1 MQKHMLFV
9 EDDAVVRDNY
19 AELLTDEGFNV
30 IAFADRQSALQHAS
44 KTLPDLA
51 LLDISLRGERDGGF
65 HLCADLR
72 RLSPQL
78 PIIFLTSHDSA
89 RDKISG
95 IRLVADDYLTKD
107 ISVDYLVIRIE
118 ALLKRFETLTKT
130 AAGSKQSAEEVLR
143 IDEEQQALYWRQRK
157 VELTLAQFWITKT
170 LALNPGQAKNAGQLM
185 RAANILVEPNTI
197 AAHIKS
203 IRARFRAIDP
213 TFNCIRTERS
223 MGYRWMNE

>member
-1 MQKHMLFV
+1 M
-9 EDDAVVRDNY
+9 
-19 AELLTDEGFNV
+19 G
-30 IAFADRQSALQHAS
+30 
-44 KTLPDLA
+44 
-51 LLDISLRGERDGGF
+51 
-65 HLCADLR
+65 
-72 RLSPQL
+72 L
-78 PIIFLTSHDSA
+78 PIIFLTAKGDESDVLL
-89 RDKISG
+89 G
-95 IRLVADDYLTKD
+95 LGLGADDYLTKD

-130 AAGSKQSAEEVLR
+130 AAGSKQSAGEVLR

-157 VELTLAQFWITKT
+157 VGLTLAQFWITKT